1 MFTDAP
7 QEGYFLIY
15 LFFDRFFF
23 SFLEEEMINYRTNTV
38 YDSHSFHQKR
48 FSLLNTVVAKKK
60 KKWHTFIWRYTSVLS
75 IHYTGGKCINAL
87 NTWSNNFK
95 KIISTSFKKKQ
106 ETFLSLGIH
115 SFMYSLVFSC
125 TEQFSVFFLNY
136 YCYFSFRAE

>member
-60 KKWHTFIWRYTSVLS
+60 KKNGILLYGDTHLFFQFTILGASASMHL
-75 IHYTGGKCINAL
+75 IHGVIIL
-87 NTWSNNFK
+87 K
-95 KIISTSFKKKQ
+95 KS
-106 ETFLSLGIH
+106 
-115 SFMYSLVFSC
+115 
-125 TEQFSVFFLNY
+125 
-136 YCYFSFRAE
+136 